1 VRFFFFF
8 FREGLKTKTNTA
20 SFPLSPSLP
29 PSLSPSLSL
38 PLPFPLSTS
47 GAALCALGQGDL
59 ASDLVER
66 LSADPDPLLRYGGA
80 FATGLAF
87 AGTASPAAVG
97 RLLTAA
103 VRDVS
108 DDVRRAAVLN
118 LGFVLAGEGAERVA
132 AAVAPLSQSFN
143 PHVRYGAAMALGVGC
158 ACGGARAA
166 LAALAPLLDD
176 PVDFVR
182 QGALVASALVLM
194 QQPAAVAAPLR
205 ATLARCSTDKHEE
218 TMCR

>member
-1 VRFFFFF
+1 MRFVYIFSFSPFSGFLRVFLSRVR
-8 FREGLKTKTNTA
+8 TKKLTS
-20 SFPLSPSLP
+20 SFIQSSP
-29 PSLSPSLSL
+29 PSLSINR
-38 PLPFPLSTS
+38 S
-47 GAALCALGQGDL
+47 GAALCALGQGEL

-97 RLLTAA
+97 RLLTSA

-118 LGFVLAGEGAERVA
+118 LGFVLAGEGAERVS

-158 ACGGARAA
+158 ACSGARPA
-166 LAALAPLLDD
+166 LDALAPLLDD

-182 QGALVASALVLM
+182 QGALIASALLLM

>member
-1 VRFFFFF
+1 MEVGN
-8 FREGLKTKTNTA
+8 EKQKKN
-20 SFPLSPSLP
+20 SPVSLSLF
-29 PSLSPSLSL
+29 SLSP
-38 PLPFPLSTS
+38 PKKNTFNNPT

-158 ACGGARAA
+158 ACGGARPA
-166 LAALAPLLDD
+166 LDALAPLLDD

-205 ATLARCSTDKHEE
+205 AALARSSTDKHEE